1 VIRFGPAG
9 IPLSCKGRTLRDGIA
24 DVHHL
29 GLTAMEVQ
37 FIKVNP
43 LTRLALDEEV
53 GKLVR
58 ELPQQL
64 VVSLGP
70 ADHQGGAPSAEALV
84 APVRRRDSLTTLTWS
99 LAKDHADLDLTK
111 GLARALDIDLTLHA
125 PYYVDFFGSPDAR
138 EQSTRQIQWAGVLAQ
153 GLGARLAVTHLG
165 FYGPGDR
172 AASVQ
177 SLTEIVSD
185 LSSWLSHFTKGKVRL
200 AIEPSGHPDVF
211 GSREEVLELVKTVKG
226 TVPVLNLPHLAAR
239 ERKSFEEPEELD
251 PVLRDFVRATDGPL
265 YLNFSGVEF
274 YGPGEFRL
282 TPIKRGLVRFDPL
295 AELLAERDYDVTV
308 ISSSPLLEHD
318 AMYMR
323 LLYER
328 ALTRRWAKLH
338 PSAAPRGAVKPGA
351 RLPGAP
357 GARPPVAALA
367 RPPRPVAP
375 AAKSPAKGPSGGGS
389 PRPGRSPPPRPS
401 AARPR
406 PKPAR
411 RPPPPRKGAK
421 RASRP
426 HRAGGARARRRR

>member
-53 GKLVR
+53 GKISR
-58 ELPQQL
+58 ELVQQL
-64 VVSLGP
+64 VVSVGP
-70 ADHQGGAPSAEALV
+70 TDHQGGSPSLV
-84 APVRRRDSLTTLTWS
+84 TLTSPIKRRDSLTALTWS
-99 LAKDHADLDLTK
+99 LAKDYADLQQTK
-111 GLARALDIDLTLHA
+111 ALARALDTDLTLHA
-125 PYYVDFFGSPDAR
+125 PYYVDFFGSADAR

-165 FYGPGDR
+165 FYGAGDR
-172 AASVQ
+172 ADSVQ
-177 SLTEIVSD
+177 QLTEIVTD
-185 LSSWLSHFTKGKVRL
+185 LADWLTKFSKGAVRL

-211 GSREEVLELVKTVKG
+211 GSREEVLELVRRVKG
-226 TVPVLNLPHLAAR
+226 TVPVLNLPHVAAR
-239 ERKSFEEPEELD
+239 ERTNFETPEQLEPL
-251 PVLRDFVRATDGPL
+251 LRQFVEATHGPL

-282 TPIKRGLVRFDPL
+282 TPIKRGLVRFDPV

-318 AMYMR
+318 AMYMK

-328 ALTRRWAKLH
+328 ALTRRWTKQHA
-338 PSAAPRGAVKPGA
+338 PPAPRPVPK
-351 RLPGAP
+351 AP
-357 GARPPVAALA
+357 VSRPVAAPPA
-367 RPPRPVAP
+367 SKGQHPPSRPASHPV
-375 AAKSPAKGPSGGGS
+375 KSTS
-389 PRPGRSPPPRPS
+389 
-401 AARPR
+401 R
-406 PKPAR
+406 PKE
-411 RPPPPRKGAK
+411 AK
-421 RASRP
+421 T
-426 HRAGGARARRRR
+426 HGRRRHR